1 MFVKI
6 KLDQSLPVGTVVQFH
21 DGLSLWVAAPN
32 IGTRMI
38 GVLLEDAV
46 QIDNEW
52 FAPACFSGMCEARAD
67 REIPASGGSLH
78 VLNGRVYVDQTID
91 SCGVIAP
98 LPQGQAAKQVDDLV
112 LIALH

>member
-1 MFVKI
+1 MWVKI
-6 KLDQSLPVGTVVQFH
+6 KLNQNLPVGTVIQFD
-21 DGLSLWVAAPN
+21 DGLSLWAAAPN
-32 IGTRMI
+32 IGTSMI
-38 GVLLEDAV
+38 GVLLENAV

-67 REIPASGGSLH
+67 REIPLSGGSLH

-98 LPQGQAAKQVDDLV
+98 LPQGQAIKQADDLV